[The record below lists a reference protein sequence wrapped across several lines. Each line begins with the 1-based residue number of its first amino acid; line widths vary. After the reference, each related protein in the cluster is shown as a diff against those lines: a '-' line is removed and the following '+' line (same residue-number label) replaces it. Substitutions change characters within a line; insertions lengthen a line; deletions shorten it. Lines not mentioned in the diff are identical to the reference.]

1 MSEEQIVEV
10 CHVGSPTIRA
20 LSKPIKSQTQAS
32 RICKILTEKLR
43 ELKGAGLA
51 APQIGLPYRVFVVEV
66 KKTDLF
72 PERVETPLYTVINPT
87 VEFLSEKEFYDFE
100 GCFSVPGYVG
110 HVPRFW
116 SLKMKWTD
124 QDGVEHDEVFEGYL
138 ARVIQH
144 EFDHLNGL
152 VYLDRM
158 NDMKTFITRE
168 HYLQRCMEDRCMTL
182 RRVDASPDATD
193 PELN

>member
-1 MSEEQIVEV
+1 MSSEEPVVGI
-10 CHVGSPTIRA
+10 CHVGSPSIRA
-20 LSKPIKSQTQAS
+20 MSKPIKSQAQAAK
-32 RICKILTEKLR
+32 ICQILTSKLR

-51 APQIGLPYRVFVVEV
+51 APQIGLPYRIFVIEV

-72 PERVETPLYTVINPT
+72 PEREETPLYTVINPT
-87 VEFLSEKEFYDFE
+87 IEFLTSKEVYDFE

-110 HVPRFW
+110 HVPRAW
-116 SLKMKWTD
+116 SLHMKWTD
-124 QDGVEHDEVFEGYL
+124 QDGVEHSQDFEGYL

-158 NDMKTFITRE
+158 QDMKTFITRE
-168 HYLQRCMEDRCMTL
+168 HYMQRCMEDRCMTL
-182 RRVDASPDATD
+182 RVVSPQE